1 MKNRQQLQSTIK
13 FLLSADRSTL
23 TAGLYVPVICI
34 ALALNG
40 MTSAAT
46 YVVSPNTP
54 GTIQALINF
63 VVQPGDI
70 IQLEAGTYSLPD
82 AILVDGGKSVDIRGT
97 VDASSG
103 NLLTILDGGGAHRV
117 IRTYSGS
124 SKFSRLVLQN
134 GANGASGGNDHGGAI
149 TVGGGSPVFENCIV
163 RRSGAGY
170 GGGVYVANGA
180 PVFENCLFTE
190 NNACAGGGIAV
201 SGGSPTIR
209 GCTVT
214 GNTAG
219 CGTVG
224 GGLWSIGSPQV
235 VNSQICGNSPN
246 QVAGG
251 FADLGGNCLATICG
265 DCVDSDG
272 DGVPDYLD
280 RCAGGDDRDDFDGDG
295 IPNACDCRSD
305 LNSDGKTDGTDLGLV
320 LALWG
325 SSNALADINGDGIVS
340 GADLGKLLNAWG
352 PCTN

>member
-1 MKNRQQLQSTIK
+1 MKDRQHLQSTMQSI
-13 FLLSADRSTL
+13 FSAERSIFT
-23 TAGLYVPVICI
+23 TGLYAPAICV

-40 MTSAAT
+40 ITSAAT

-54 GTIQALINF
+54 GTIQALIDF
-63 VVQPGDI
+63 VVQSGDI
-70 IQLEAGTYSLPD
+70 IQLEAGIYSLPD
-82 AILVDGGKSVDIRGT
+82 AILVDGGKSVEIRGA
-97 VDASSG
+97 VDVSSG
-103 NLLTILDGGGAHRV
+103 NLLTILDGGGTHRV

-149 TVGGGSPVFENCIV
+149 TVGGGTPSFENCIV

-170 GGGVYVANGA
+170 GGGLYVANGA

-190 NNACAGGGIAV
+190 NSACAGGGIAV
-201 SGGSPTIR
+201 SGGSPVIR

-214 GNTAG
+214 GNNAG

-235 VNSQICGNSPN
+235 INSRICGNSPN

-265 DCVDSDG
+265 DCADSDG

-280 RCAGGDDRDDFDGDG
+280 RCPGEDDRYDFDGDG
-295 IPNACDCRSD
+295 IPDACDCRSD
-305 LNSDGKTDGTDLGLV
+305 LNSNGKTDGTDLGVL

-325 SSNALADINGDGIVS
+325 TSNALADINGDGIVS
-340 GADLGKLLNAWG
+340 GADLGNLMVTWG

>member
-1 MKNRQQLQSTIK
+1 
-13 FLLSADRSTL
+13 
-23 TAGLYVPVICI
+23 
-34 ALALNG
+34 
-40 MTSAAT
+40 
-46 YVVSPNTP
+46 
-54 GTIQALINF
+54 
-63 VVQPGDI
+63 
-70 IQLEAGTYSLPD
+70 
-82 AILVDGGKSVDIRGT
+82 
-97 VDASSG
+97 
-103 NLLTILDGGGAHRV
+103 
-117 IRTYSGS
+117 
-124 SKFSRLVLQN
+124 
-134 GANGASGGNDHGGAI
+134 
-149 TVGGGSPVFENCIV
+149 
-163 RRSGAGY
+163 
-170 GGGVYVANGA
+170 
-180 PVFENCLFTE
+180 
-190 NNACAGGGIAV
+190 
-201 SGGSPTIR
+201 
-209 GCTVT
+209 
-214 GNTAG
+214 
-219 CGTVG
+219 
-224 GGLWSIGSPQV
+224 LWSIGSPQV